1 MYPNCCFVKSLTSI
15 AQLVNSTSTSSFQRG
30 SVSTEQA
37 PACRLTACNKSPH
50 RPKVGLVEEVE
61 IKAKPVEELPEEIE
75 QHCTRI
81 VLETALAIFN
91 AHRAVDCLTEST
103 TASTTQR
110 NVRIALA
117 LACIRSTPVTR
128 ALVVA
133 AILAWTLQEGNGLD
147 RVVEPPEIGL
157 CHECIPT

>member
-1 MYPNCCFVKSLTSI
+1 L
-15 AQLVNSTSTSSFQRG
+15 LSTTTIVFQFGSASTETAPA
-30 SVSTEQA
+30 STEQA

-61 IKAKPVEELPEEIE
+61 IKAKPVEELPKEIE
-75 QHCTRI
+75 QHCTQI
-81 VLETALAIFN
+81 VLETALAIFD
-91 AHRAVDCLTEST
+91 AHRAVDCLTESA

-117 LACIRSTPVTR
+117 LACIRPTPVTR
-128 ALVVA
+128 ALVLA
-133 AILAWTLQEGNGLD
+133 TILAWTLQEGNGLD